1 MFGIIKKLRK
11 ILNKKQKQRV
21 AILAVMIVIG
31 GLLETVSVSMILP
44 IMQAIMSENALE
56 ENAMVAAIAGILH
69 ITSLRTFVVVM
80 LFGMAGVFVLKNAY
94 MLFLTYVQHTFI
106 TNNQFRTSG
115 DLLDIYLNKPYSF
128 YLNSSTGDIMR
139 TIYSDTTSVFS
150 VLLQCLQILTEVIVA
165 LCLGMV
171 IFLSDPVMTL
181 VIAGVLLLAML
192 ISNRLM
198 KKRLSE
204 IGEDSRKYQG
214 KMYGS
219 ILQSMT
225 GIKDVK
231 VFAKEGAFSDRY
243 KKYGRK
249 YYSLLR
255 DSSVFGSVPK
265 LVVETSCMAGIM
277 VYLAVMI
284 LAGHEVA
291 EMLPQLTAFALAAM
305 RLMPCASRVS
315 TYMANIAYY
324 KPALDFVY
332 ENVDLPGFLREKQ
345 MQEAQ
350 KKSMPQGERIHLRD
364 KIELQHIFFK
374 YPNSEKYIFQ
384 DANMTIHRGESVG
397 IVGTTGAGKSTIVDI
412 LIGLLTE
419 ESGKVLCDGQNV
431 RDNVPSWLANLGYI
445 PQTINLMDD
454 TIRANVAFGYEE
466 GSFTDEQV
474 WKVLEEAQ
482 LGAFVRELPEGLD
495 TKIGERGVRLSGGQR
510 QRIGIA
516 RALFHDPELLIL
528 DEATSALDND
538 TEAAIMDAI
547 NHFHGKKT
555 MLIIAHRLKTI
566 ENCDVVYRVED
577 GKVIRSELNGK

>member
-171 IFLSDPVMTL
+171 IFLSDPAMTL

-198 KKRLSE
+198 KKKLSE

-231 VFAKEGAFSDRY
+231 VFAKEDAFSDRY

-332 ENVDLPGFLREKQ
+332 ENVDLPGFLQEKQ

-412 LIGLLTE
+412 LIGLLAE

-466 GSFTDEQV
+466 ESFTDEQV
-474 WKVLEEAQ
+474 WNVLEEAQ

-547 NHFHGKKT
+547 NHFHGRKT

-566 ENCDVVYRVED
+566 ENCDVVYRVE
-577 GKVIRSELNGK
+577 NGKIERDR

>member
-1 MFGIIKKLRK
+1 
-11 ILNKKQKQRV
+11 
-21 AILAVMIVIG
+21 
-31 GLLETVSVSMILP
+31 
-44 IMQAIMSENALE
+44 
-56 ENAMVAAIAGILH
+56 
-69 ITSLRTFVVVM
+69 
-80 LFGMAGVFVLKNAY
+80 
-94 MLFLTYVQHTFI
+94 
-106 TNNQFRTSG
+106 
-115 DLLDIYLNKPYSF
+115 
-128 YLNSSTGDIMR
+128 
-139 TIYSDTTSVFS
+139 
-150 VLLQCLQILTEVIVA
+150 
-165 LCLGMV
+165 
-171 IFLSDPVMTL
+171 
-181 VIAGVLLLAML
+181 
-192 ISNRLM
+192 
-198 KKRLSE
+198 
-204 IGEDSRKYQG
+204 
-214 KMYGS
+214 
-219 ILQSMT
+219 
-225 GIKDVK
+225 
-231 VFAKEGAFSDRY
+231 
-243 KKYGRK
+243 
-249 YYSLLR
+249 
-255 DSSVFGSVPK
+255 
-265 LVVETSCMAGIM
+265 
-277 VYLAVMI
+277 
-284 LAGHEVA
+284 
-291 EMLPQLTAFALAAM
+291 
-305 RLMPCASRVS
+305 
-315 TYMANIAYY
+315 
-324 KPALDFVY
+324 
-332 ENVDLPGFLREKQ
+332 

-419 ESGKVLCDGQNV
+419 ESGKVLCDEQNV